1 MTQPFIG
8 QLALFPYNFAP
19 KGWAVCDGSLISV
32 KNNSALY
39 SLIGT
44 YYGGDGVT
52 TFALPD
58 LRGRVPNSQGT
69 MPGGS
74 TYAIGERAGVQ
85 SVTLSSAQMASHSHN
100 VPAFASAATST
111 KPNDAPPA
119 QAIQPGRVP
128 VPINLYASPTA
139 GAATTL
145 APQAIS
151 AAGGNAPHNNQQPYL
166 VLEWCIATTGIFPPR
181 P

>member
-1 MTQPFIG
+1 MTPFLG

-19 KGWAVCDGSLISV
+19 KGWAVCDGSLIPIQT
-32 KNNSALY
+32 NSALFA
-39 SLIGT
+39 LLGT
-44 YYGGDGVT
+44 YYGGDGVK
-52 TFALPD
+52 TFGLPD

-74 TYAIGERAGVQ
+74 TYAIGEKAGTPTV
-85 SVTLSSAQMASHSHN
+85 SLSSSQAGSHTHAM
-100 VPAFASAATST
+100 PALASAATT
-111 KPNDAPPA
+111 GNPTNALLA
-119 QAIQPGRVP
+119 AAVQPGRVP

-145 APQAIS
+145 APQAIRP
-151 AAGGNAPHNNQQPYL
+151 AGGNAAHNNQQPSL
-166 VLEWCIATTGIFPPR
+166 VLEWCIATQGIFPPR